1 MRPSMRSLPSFIGD
15 EQYYLVSASGGRF
28 KILKKTPSD
37 SKWWIEGSPYVKVEQ
52 ILGEAKVPGI
62 DETIT
67 YVKAWKIVMQLAMPI
82 APSIDWY
89 AIEEPWTL
97 QHNTYSSAPEGN
109 SVDVAKEVV
118 QMIDRQ

>member
-1 MRPSMRSLPSFIGD
+1 LSKQMAHNS
-15 EQYYLVSASGGRF
+15 SADFQFLNKDNVTG
-28 KILKKTPSD
+28 KTMSEL
-37 SKWWIEGSPYVKVEQ
+37 I
-52 ILGEAKVPGI
+52 
-62 DETIT
+62 
-67 YVKAWKIVMQLAMPI
+67 QLAMPI

-109 SVDVAKEVV
+109 SVDVAKEVM